1 MARADAVKIALGG
14 IVLLGLAL
22 TLSLAVQEGID
33 TRGAV
38 TLILILGCGALAFA
52 AIRRSHGGGVGPIRC
67 PGCSGLN
74 SSHAPYCKHCGLRF
88 DD

>member
-1 MARADAVKIALGG
+1 MKIALGG
-14 IVLLGLAL
+14 IVFLGLAL

-38 TLILILGCGALAFA
+38 TLVLILGSGALAFA
-52 AIRRSHGGGVGPIRC
+52 AIRRSRFGGVGPIRC

-74 SSHAPYCKHCGLRF
+74 SPHAPYCKHCGVHF
-88 DD
+88 ED

>member
-1 MARADAVKIALGG
+1 MKIALGG

-33 TRGAV
+33 TRGAM
-38 TLILILGCGALAFA
+38 TLALILGCGALAFA

-74 SSHAPYCKHCGLRF
+74 SPHAPYCKHCGVDF
-88 DD
+88 ED